1 MEKKATVF
9 LITVLRMGQIPG
21 SPYKHRQACSEAL
34 CWVVVLSYLWSTV
47 IGWAPDWVELVIWV
61 GSVLEGNQ

>member
-1 MEKKATVF
+1 
-9 LITVLRMGQIPG
+9 MGQIPG
-21 SPYKHRQACSEAL
+21 SSYKHRQACSEAL